1 MKDYGHLGN
10 KYYQDLSG
18 SHLEQLWEDV
28 TRGRNT
34 EKWGLEE
41 AEYWE
46 EKGGKSA
53 VGIQESHRT
62 HLTCLSGQED
72 CALGVGKL

>member
-41 AEYWE
+41 AEY
-46 EKGGKSA
+46 
-53 VGIQESHRT
+53 
-62 HLTCLSGQED
+62 
-72 CALGVGKL
+72 